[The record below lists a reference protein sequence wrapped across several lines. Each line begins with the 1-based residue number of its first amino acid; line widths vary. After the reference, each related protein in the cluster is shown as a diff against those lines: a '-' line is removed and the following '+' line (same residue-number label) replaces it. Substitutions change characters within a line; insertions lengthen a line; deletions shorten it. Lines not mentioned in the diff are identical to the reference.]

1 MVARAKHAQRGFT
14 LIEMLITTVI
24 AAVAIAGAFT
34 FASFQVKSYG
44 DQQDVSQMHTSA
56 RFVFEALVED
66 LRNVGFGTS
75 FWAGL
80 DEVGAFGGNA
90 VVVDGGGQPLGVPA
104 LRVADA
110 VTGPVT
116 GAPDGLGVLAGT
128 DAIML
133 LRVVGPSTNLPAS
146 GPNQLGIPSSGGG
159 ATYTVEAI
167 ERLFPCG
174 QLPLSDPTGSHLV
187 LVSDLVRQGEPASM
201 LLEIGNFPAV
211 LPAPGQGTFTLV
223 NGAYGIDFGSLT
235 GPGVAPTGVGP
246 GSIVTCVQLVTYWVD
261 NLNRLR
267 MWRSTPADPGGAA
280 GLVGSGALAGPLPIN
295 PAQDAVLAEGV
306 ADLQV
311 ALFMSGMAGV
321 GAGGTAVANAW
332 NYATAAEFSTEQE
345 LVETRAVRISVLLAS
360 PRRGEQRAV
369 SAPTQLENHVTGAGF
384 YDSAYHYRAVQYQA
398 ELRNMR
404 LFDLQSSNLRSWDAV
419 RSYP

>member
-1 MVARAKHAQRGFT
+1 MVARTKHQQRGFT

-24 AAVAIAGAFT
+24 AGVAIAGAFT
-34 FASFQVKSYG
+34 FASFQVKSYA
-44 DQQDVSQMHTSA
+44 DQQDVAQMHTSA

-66 LRNVGFGTS
+66 LRNAGFGTS
-75 FWAGL
+75 YWAGL
-80 DEVGAFGGNA
+80 DEVAAFGGNA
-90 VVVDGGGQPLGVPA
+90 VVLDGAAQPLGVPA

-110 VTGPVT
+110 LTGPTT
-116 GAPDGLGVLAGT
+116 GAPDGLGVMINT
-128 DAIML
+128 DAISL

-174 QLPLSDPTGSHLV
+174 QLPVADPTASHLV
-187 LVSDLVRQGEPASM
+187 LVSDLVRQGEPSSM
-201 LLEIGNFPAV
+201 LLEIANFPAV
-211 LPAPGQGTFTLV
+211 LPPPGQGTFSLV
-223 NGAYGIDFGSLT
+223 VGAYGIDFGSLS

-267 MWRSTPADPGGAA
+267 MWRSTPADPSGSAA
-280 GLVGSGALAGPLPIN
+280 IAGSGALAGPLPIN

-311 ALFMSGMAGV
+311 ALFMSGMAGI

-332 NYATAAEFSTEQE
+332 NYANAAEFSTEQE

-369 SAPTQLENHVTGAGF
+369 NAPPQLENHVTGAGF
-384 YDSAYHYRAVQYQA
+384 YDPAYHYRAVQYQA

-404 LFDLQSSNLRSWDAV
+404 LFDLQSSNLRSWDSV

>member
-1 MVARAKHAQRGFT
+1 MVARARHTQRGFT

-34 FASFQVKSYG
+34 FASFQVKSYA

-90 VVVDGGGQPLGVPA
+90 VVLDGGGQPLGVPA
-104 LRVADA
+104 LRVVDA
-110 VTGPVT
+110 VNGPVT
-116 GAPDGLGVLAGT
+116 GVPDGLGVQAGT
-128 DAIML
+128 DALML

-174 QLPLSDPTGSHLV
+174 QLPASDPTASHLV

-201 LLEIGNFPAV
+201 LLEIANFPAV
-211 LPAPGQGTFTLV
+211 LPPAGQGTVSLV

-267 MWRSTPADPGGAA
+267 MWRSTPADPAGAA
-280 GLVGSGALAGPLPIN
+280 ALVGAGALSGPLPIN

-311 ALFMSGMAGV
+311 ALFMSGMAGI
-321 GAGGTAVANAW
+321 GAGGTAVGNAW
-332 NYATAAEFSTEQE
+332 NYAVGTEFSTEQE

-360 PRRGEQRAV
+360 PRRGDQRAV
-369 SAPTQLENHVTGAGF
+369 NAPNQLENHVTGAGF
-384 YDSAYHYRAVQYQA
+384 YDPAYHYRAVQYQA

-404 LFDLQSSNLRSWDAV
+404 LFDLQSSNLRSWDSV

>member
-1 MVARAKHAQRGFT
+1 MVTQAKQLRRGFT

-24 AAVAIAGAFT
+24 AGVAIAGAFT

-44 DQQDVSQMHTSA
+44 DQQDVAQMHTSA

-80 DEVGAFGGNA
+80 DEVAAFGGNA

-110 VTGPVT
+110 LTGPTT
-116 GAPDGLGVLAGT
+116 GGPDGLGVQPGT

-174 QLPLSDPTGSHLV
+174 QAPLADPTASHLV

-201 LLEIGNFPAV
+201 ILEIANFPLV
-211 LPAPGQGTFTLV
+211 LPPPGQGTFSLAVGT
-223 NGAYGIDFGSLT
+223 YGIDYAALNGL
-235 GPGVAPTGVGP
+235 GVAPTGVGP

-267 MWRSTPADPGGAA
+267 MWRSTPADPGGSAA
-280 GLVGSGALAGPLPIN
+280 IAGSGALAGPLPIN

-306 ADLQV
+306 ADLQI
-311 ALFMSGMAGV
+311 ALLMSGMAGL

-332 NYATAAEFSTEQE
+332 NYATAAEFTTEQE

-360 PRRGEQRAV
+360 PRRGEQRAMN
-369 SAPTQLENHVTGAGF
+369 APAQLENHVTGAGF
-384 YDSAYHYRAVQYQA
+384 YDPAYHYRAVQYQA

-404 LFDLQSSNLRSWDAV
+404 LFDLQSSNTRTWDAV